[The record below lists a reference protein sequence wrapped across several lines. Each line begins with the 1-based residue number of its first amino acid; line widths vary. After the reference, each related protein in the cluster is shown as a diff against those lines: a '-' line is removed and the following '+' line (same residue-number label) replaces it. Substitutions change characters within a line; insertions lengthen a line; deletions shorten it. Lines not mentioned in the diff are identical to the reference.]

1 MLDFTG
7 KVAFITGA
15 GGFIG
20 GETAKTLARQGAAV
34 CVTDIV
40 LENAQRTADAITAAG
55 GKAVALPLDVT
66 DSADVDAKIRQCA
79 ETLGRLD
86 ISVHVAGGSARIAA
100 TPDHPVKYCDLVE
113 QEDFVIDRVLKVNLY
128 GAIWVARSA
137 ARVMIAQG
145 TGGRIISFASAVG
158 FNGLRGSA
166 DYAASKGGV
175 MSMTKALAKEL
186 GRYKITVNA
195 VAPGVV
201 TRDDPEKNEA
211 AHKYAYG
218 TNFLGEMCTAKDIA
232 DLVTFVASDE
242 ARFITGQTYLIDGG
256 RSLAMKGTDGN

>member
-7 KVAFITGA
+7 KTAFITGA

-20 GETAKTLARQGAAV
+20 SETAKTLARQGAAV
-34 CVTDIV
+34 CVTDIIF
-40 LENAQRTADAITAAG
+40 ENAQKTADVITAAG
-55 GKAVALPLDVT
+55 GKALALPLDVT
-66 DSADVDAKIRQCA
+66 DSADVDAKIKQCA
-79 ETLGRLD
+79 EAFRHLD
-86 ISVHVAGGSARIAA
+86 ISVHIAGGSARIAS
-100 TPDHPVKYCDLVE
+100 TPEHKVKYCELVD
-113 QEDFVIDRVLKVNLY
+113 QEDYVIDRVLKVNLY
-128 GAIWVARSA
+128 GAIWVARAA

-158 FNGLRGSA
+158 FNGLRGSS

-186 GRYKITVNA
+186 GKHHITVNA

-201 TRDDPEKNEA
+201 MRDDPDASES

-218 TNFLGEMCTAKDIA
+218 TNFLGEMCTAKDVA

-256 RSLAMKGTDGN
+256 RTLAMKGSDGQ